1 MISIISSDGPSQKM
15 PTTLRT
21 LWCFLAAAGAGGV
34 SAGARRMGMAQSTV
48 SAAIRTL
55 EDDISARLF
64 APTRLGARLTEV
76 GARLRDHGA
85 ALTLDV
91 EHAFADLHSGRVGV
105 PEPRTVTL
113 VGAPPG
119 SALDCA
125 AAAGALA
132 NARRGGERAVILHLP
147 AEPASTPC
155 GVSVAW
161 RLAPADA
168 APERRIRDEWRLLTL
183 RGGASDAPASW
194 NALGTLRVLVGPFDA
209 SEAARLA
216 VGGARPQAV
225 KLDTAGAHFTLL
237 DRKDV
242 ALLVPAS
249 CLAAGHSAPALSIR
263 PVIDAPFV
271 PEIEVRGS
279 GRDLELSILRAAA
292 RTVVEGPG
300 APPRLR
306 AVDARIDLHGL
317 RCFTATMETGNTAR
331 AAQMRRIV
339 QPALSVQ
346 LRKLERA
353 LKRTLFD
360 RSSAG
365 MTATGAGVRLYD
377 FAAPILTDHDET
389 MRRLRA
395 VAHGP
400 DRRRVR
406 LGLIPAA
413 GESSLV
419 ARAAAAALD
428 DWRLVYP
435 DAALTVAEGYT
446 GVLTRWLRAQLV
458 DLALI
463 DTLDQ
468 QPGLAIRPILREPI
482 VLVFAPGSRWD
493 DGSPEIEG
501 QALAEVDLITPSRR
515 FGLRTLA
522 EEALA
527 ETGFALSPAM
537 EVDGLSLTLRLVKT
551 GRYTTV
557 LPPSAIH
564 DDLKAGRLVARRVI
578 APPIERRL
586 CLASRSAGPPDPALE
601 DLGERIAAAFQR
613 LASTSVSSATLTAK
627 NGADPTLSA
636 AT

>member
-1 MISIISSDGPSQKM
+1 M
-15 PTTLRT
+15 PATLRT

-34 SAGARRMGMAQSTV
+34 SAGARRMGLAQSTV

-55 EDDISARLF
+55 EDDIGARLL

-91 EHAFADLHSGRVGV
+91 EHAFADLHSGRVGAS
-105 PEPRTVTL
+105 EPRTVTL

-125 AAAGALA
+125 TLAGALA
-132 NARRGGERAVILHLP
+132 NTRRSGERAVILRLP
-147 AEPASTPC
+147 AEPAPSSR
-155 GVSVAW
+155 GVNITW
-161 RLAPADA
+161 RLAPANA
-168 APERRIRDEWRLLTL
+168 APGRRIRDEWRLLTL
-183 RGGASDAPASW
+183 RGGASDAPTSW
-194 NALGTLRVLVGPFDA
+194 SALAALRVLVGPFDA
-209 SEAARLA
+209 TDAARLA
-216 VGGARPQAV
+216 VDGVRPQAV
-225 KLDTAGAHFTLL
+225 KLDSTGVHFTLL

-263 PVIDAPFV
+263 PVVGAPFV

-279 GRDLELSILRAAA
+279 GRDLELSILREAT
-292 RTVVEGPG
+292 RTVAEGPG

-317 RCFTATMETGNTAR
+317 RCFTATMETGNTTR
-331 AAQMRRIV
+331 AAQMRGIV

-365 MTATGAGVRLYD
+365 MTATSAGVRFYD
-377 FAAPILTDHDET
+377 FAAPILNDHDES

-395 VAHGP
+395 AAHGP

-428 DWRLVYP
+428 EWRPAYP

-482 VLVFAPGSRWD
+482 VLVVAPGSRWD
-493 DGSPEIEG
+493 DGSSEIEG
-501 QALAEVDLITPSRR
+501 RSLAEVDLITPSRR
-515 FGLRTLA
+515 FGLRALT
-522 EEALA
+522 ERALA
-527 ETGFALSPAM
+527 ETGLAFTPAM
-537 EVDGLSLTLRLVKT
+537 EIDGLSLTLRLVKT
-551 GRYTTV
+551 GRFATV
-557 LPPSAIH
+557 LPSSAIH
-564 DDLKAGRLVARRVI
+564 DDLGAGRLVARRVI
-578 APPIERRL
+578 APRIERRL
-586 CLASRSAGPPDPALE
+586 CLATRSAGPPDPVLE
-601 DLGERIAAAFQR
+601 ALGEQIAAAFQR
-613 LASTSVSSATLTAK
+613 LASASASGASTEAEDGPDSTL
-627 NGADPTLSA
+627 DA
-636 AT
+636 AAPRATF